1 MGLFEDPDFIWTGFN
16 LAVLLYVLYDIH
28 QELANIF
35 VYMARAGQRD
45 GLHITFV
52 NRWSSRIY
60 FILLLSSAGLIFVV
74 KNTDSLNAVM
84 LIAPVALLIGFF
96 IHALTNKICFIN
108 TIGLGSV
115 MPNFDLEI
123 SWDEIREY
131 QWKENALYLTLNRKW
146 FTHKKIKFSDSS
158 AIVIVNELLR
168 SQVQGDKTAA
178 PHAV

>member
-16 LAVLLYVLYDIH
+16 LAVLLYVLYDIY

-35 VYMARAGQRD
+35 VYMARAGQRE

>member
-16 LAVLLYVLYDIH
+16 LAVLLYVLYDIY

-35 VYMARAGQRD
+35 VYMARAGQRE

-52 NRWSSRIY
+52 NRWASRVY
-60 FILLLSSAGLIFVV
+60 FILLLSSAGLIFVI
-74 KNTDSLNAVM
+74 KNMDSLNAVM

-108 TIGLGSV
+108 TVGMGLV
-115 MPNFDLEI
+115 MSNFDLEI

-131 QWKENALYLTLNRKW
+131 QWKENVLCLTLNRKW
-146 FTHKKIKFSDSS
+146 FTRKKIKFSDST
-158 AIVIVNELLR
+158 AIVTINELLR
-168 SQVQGDKTAA
+168 SQMQGDKNAA
-178 PHAV
+178 PDVA